1 MCGIVGKG
9 TNSIF
14 LFLLGLVQH
23 PFATH
28 TQEKR
33 IEKDNRADCFP
44 SFAFAMYASTKH
56 EEEITP
62 LLINSDKRH
71 QPTPKSVKTLA
82 LTGGLIIAGTT
93 ATAIASHSYKNSP
106 LAPLSEEFQPQL
118 AEHTQLQQLGTSTEA
133 NTTGNGG
140 DTFARPSQY
149 EYAVEYAAEA
159 VQKNDTKLNR
169 KNLVWAVMDAYKDPE
184 RWLTGF
190 EDDQKAPITLKA
202 ETLDRAM
209 KTNKSESDVEAA
221 ENDLVE
227 AILSVRNDWLT
238 EAAKQNHLTQE
249 GEKQFLDDVVFP
261 EIQIMRKDDDAAVEL
276 GKKIKFV
283 DKASRKKDLL
293 SQAADI
299 GQAGNNNA
307 ASFYQAYQAMKMY
320 FATPG
325 LGKKMD

>member
-1 MCGIVGKG
+1 
-9 TNSIF
+9 
-14 LFLLGLVQH
+14 
-23 PFATH
+23 
-28 TQEKR
+28 
-33 IEKDNRADCFP
+33 
-44 SFAFAMYASTKH
+44 MYASTKH
-56 EEEITP
+56 EEEVAP
-62 LLINSDKRH
+62 LLTNSDKRH
-71 QPTPKSVKTLA
+71 QPTSKSVKTLA

-106 LAPLSEEFQPQL
+106 LAPLSEFQSQQP
-118 AEHTQLQQLGTSTEA
+118 ERTQHQQLGTSTEA

-169 KNLVWAVMDAYKDPE
+169 KKLVWAVMDAYKDPE

-209 KTNKSESDVEAA
+209 KTNKSESDIEAA

-238 EAAKQNHLTQE
+238 EAAKRNHLTKK
-249 GEKQFLDDVVFP
+249 GKHQFLVDVVFP
-261 EIQIMRKDDDAAVEL
+261 EIQTMMKDDNAEVEL
-276 GKKIKFV
+276 GKRIKFV
-283 DKASRKKDLL
+283 DKASRKKDVL
-293 SQAADI
+293 SQVADA
-299 GQAGNNNA
+299 GQRGNNGFC
-307 ASFYQAYQAMKMY
+307 FYQAYQAMKMF

-325 LGKKMD
+325 LGKKTD

>member
-1 MCGIVGKG
+1 
-9 TNSIF
+9 
-14 LFLLGLVQH
+14 
-23 PFATH
+23 
-28 TQEKR
+28 
-33 IEKDNRADCFP
+33 
-44 SFAFAMYASTKH
+44 MYASTKH
-56 EEEITP
+56 EEEVAP

-71 QPTPKSVKTLA
+71 QATPKSVKTLA

-106 LAPLSEEFQPQL
+106 LAPLSEFQSQQP
-118 AEHTQLQQLGTSTEA
+118 EHTQHQQLGTSTEA

-169 KNLVWAVMDAYKDPE
+169 KKLVWAVMDAYKDPE

-238 EAAKQNHLTQE
+238 EAAKQNHLTEE
-249 GEKQFLDDVVFP
+249 GEKQFLDDVVLP
-261 EIQIMRKDDDAAVEL
+261 EIQSMTKDDDAEVEL
-276 GKKIKFV
+276 GKRIKFV
-283 DKASRKKDLL
+283 DKTSRKKDLL
-293 SQAADI
+293 SQVADV
-299 GQAGNNNA
+299 GGRVGHR
-307 ASFYQAYQAMKMY
+307 S
-320 FATPG
+320 PLCG
-325 LGKKMD
+325 LNVMRSKPRPI

>member
-1 MCGIVGKG
+1 
-9 TNSIF
+9 
-14 LFLLGLVQH
+14 
-23 PFATH
+23 
-28 TQEKR
+28 
-33 IEKDNRADCFP
+33 
-44 SFAFAMYASTKH
+44 MYASTKH
-56 EEEITP
+56 EEEIAP
-62 LLINSDKRH
+62 LLIKSDKRH

-169 KNLVWAVMDAYKDPE
+169 KKLVSAVMDAYKDPE

-238 EAAKQNHLTQE
+238 EAAKQNHLTEE
-249 GEKQFLDDVVFP
+249 GKKQFLDDVVFP
-261 EIQIMRKDDDAAVEL
+261 EIQSITKDDDAEVEL
-276 GKKIKFV
+276 GKRIKFV
-283 DKASRKKDLL
+283 DKASRKKDVL
-293 SQAADI
+293 SQVADA
-299 GQAGNNNA
+299 GQENSVGG
-307 ASFYQAYQAMKMY
+307 ASFYQAYQAMKMF

>member
-1 MCGIVGKG
+1 
-9 TNSIF
+9 
-14 LFLLGLVQH
+14 
-23 PFATH
+23 
-28 TQEKR
+28 
-33 IEKDNRADCFP
+33 
-44 SFAFAMYASTKH
+44 MYASTKH
-56 EEEITP
+56 EEEVAP
-62 LLINSDKRH
+62 LLTNSDKRH
-71 QPTPKSVKTLA
+71 QPTSKSVKTLA

-106 LAPLSEEFQPQL
+106 LAPLSEFQSQL
-118 AEHTQLQQLGTSTEA
+118 VEHTQHQQLGTSTEA
-133 NTTGNGG
+133 NTTDNGG

-169 KNLVWAVMDAYKDPE
+169 KKLIGAVMAAYKDPE

-209 KTNKSESDVEAA
+209 KTNKSQSDIEAA
-221 ENDLVE
+221 ENNLVE

-238 EAAKQNHLTQE
+238 EAAKQNHLTEE

-261 EIQIMRKDDDAAVEL
+261 ELQSITKDDDAEVEL
-276 GKKIKFV
+276 GKRIKFV
-283 DKASRKKDLL
+283 DKASRKKDVL
-293 SQAADI
+293 SQVADA
-299 GQAGNNNA
+299 GQYAQTKGC
-307 ASFYQAYQAMKMY
+307 FYQAYQAMKMF

-325 LGKKMD
+325 LGKKTD

>member
-1 MCGIVGKG
+1 
-9 TNSIF
+9 
-14 LFLLGLVQH
+14 
-23 PFATH
+23 
-28 TQEKR
+28 
-33 IEKDNRADCFP
+33 
-44 SFAFAMYASTKH
+44 MYASTKH
-56 EEEITP
+56 EEEVAP
-62 LLINSDKRH
+62 LLTNSDKRH
-71 QPTPKSVKTLA
+71 QPTSKSVKTLA

-106 LAPLSEEFQPQL
+106 LAPLSEFQSQQP
-118 AEHTQLQQLGTSTEA
+118 ERTQHQQLGTSTEA

-169 KNLVWAVMDAYKDPE
+169 KKLVWAVMDAYKDPE

-238 EAAKQNHLTQE
+238 EAAKQNHLTEE
-249 GEKQFLDDVVFP
+249 GEKQFLDDVVLP
-261 EIQIMRKDDDAAVEL
+261 EIQSITKGDDAAVEL

-299 GQAGNNNA
+299 GQAGGTNA
-307 ASFYQAYQAMKMY
+307 QSFYQAYQAMKMY

>member
-1 MCGIVGKG
+1 MCGIAGKG

-44 SFAFAMYASTKH
+44 SFAFSMYASTNH
-56 EEEITP
+56 EEEIAP
-62 LLINSDKRH
+62 LLTNSDKRH

-106 LAPLSEEFQPQL
+106 LAPLSEFQSQQP
-118 AEHTQLQQLGTSTEA
+118 ERTQHQQLGTSTEA

-169 KNLVWAVMDAYKDPE
+169 KKLVSAVMDAYKDPE

-238 EAAKQNHLTQE
+238 EAAKQNHLTEE
-249 GEKQFLDDVVFP
+249 GKQQFLDDVVFP
-261 EIQIMRKDDDAAVEL
+261 EIQSITKDDDAEVEL

-283 DKASRKKDLL
+283 DKTSRKKDVL
-293 SQAADI
+293 SQVADV
-299 GQAGNNNA
+299 GRRYKG
-307 ASFYQAYQAMKMY
+307 SCFYQAYQAMKMY
-320 FATPG
+320 FVTPG